1 MLTVASRQPA
11 AGRLACA
18 GGRILEL
25 KKTPLVMG
33 VLNLTPDSFSD
44 GGLWMDPS
52 RAVDRAEEMVAQGAD
67 LLDLGAE
74 STRPG
79 GGVYGNGAQTVPA
92 EEELDRLLPV
102 LERLRERVS
111 VPLSVDTRKSA
122 VARVAL
128 EAGADLIND
137 ISCLSDPE
145 IAVVAAESGS
155 PLVLMHSRGDLAS
168 MQSRI
173 HFDDV
178 VAEVIQDLAGAIER
192 ACQQGVS
199 RDQIVIDPGIGFG
212 KNGQQNLELLLRLDE
227 LQQLDRPIL
236 VGASRKSFIGA
247 IIDQPA
253 ASRLPGSLA
262 TIAWAASQH
271 AAMVR
276 VHDVAE
282 TVQFL
287 AVWEA
292 IDSAGGPQ

>member
-1 MLTVASRQPA
+1 MITVATRQPA
-11 AGRLACA
+11 GRRLVCA
-18 GGRILEL
+18 GGRTLEL
-25 KKTPLVMG
+25 EKTPLVMG

-44 GGLWMDPS
+44 GGLWLDPS
-52 RAVDRAEEMVAQGAD
+52 RAVDRAEEMIAQGAD

-79 GGVYGNGAQTVPA
+79 GGVYGTGAQTVPA
-92 EEELDRLLPV
+92 DEELGRLLPV
-102 LERLRERVS
+102 LEPLRDRVS

-145 IAVVAAESGS
+145 LAVVAAEQGS

-168 MQSRI
+168 MQRQI

-178 VAEVIQDLAGAIER
+178 VEEVIQDLEAAIER
-192 ACQQGVS
+192 ACQRGVP
-199 RDQIVIDPGIGFG
+199 RHKIVIDPGIGFG
-212 KNGQQNLELLLRLDE
+212 KNRQQNLEILRRLDE
-227 LQQLDRPIL
+227 LQRLDLPIL

-247 IIDQPA
+247 ITDQPA
-253 ASRLPGSLA
+253 DNRLPGSLA
-262 TIAWAASQH
+262 TIAWAASQR

-287 AVWEA
+287 EVWKA
-292 IDSAGGPQ
+292 IESAGGLP

>member
-1 MLTVASRQPA
+1 MLSVAIRH
-11 AGRLACA
+11 LANRGLVCA
-18 GGRILEL
+18 GERTLALE
-25 KKTPLVMG
+25 KTPLVMG

-52 RAVDRAEEMVAQGAD
+52 RALERAEEMVAQGAD

-79 GGVYGNGAQTVPA
+79 GGVYGAGARTVPA

-102 LERLRERVS
+102 LEPLRDRVH

-122 VARVAL
+122 VAKIAL

-145 IAVVAAESGS
+145 LAIVVAERGC

-178 VAEVIQDLAGAIER
+178 VEEVIQDLGDAIDR
-192 ACQQGVS
+192 ACQLGVS
-199 RDQIVIDPGIGFG
+199 RDQHRRRSGHR
-212 KNGQQNLELLLRLDE
+212 LR
-227 LQQLDRPIL
+227 
-236 VGASRKSFIGA
+236 
-247 IIDQPA
+247 
-253 ASRLPGSLA
+253 
-262 TIAWAASQH
+262 
-271 AAMVR
+271 
-276 VHDVAE
+276 
-282 TVQFL
+282 
-287 AVWEA
+287 
-292 IDSAGGPQ
+292 